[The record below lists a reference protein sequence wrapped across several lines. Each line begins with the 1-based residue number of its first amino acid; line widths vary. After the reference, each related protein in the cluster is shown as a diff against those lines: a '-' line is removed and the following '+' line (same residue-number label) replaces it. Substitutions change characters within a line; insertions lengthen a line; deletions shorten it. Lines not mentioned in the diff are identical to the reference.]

1 MERNVFVTTSKVP
14 PLRWRQAFA
23 AAEIVAAEPAGIP
36 PGTIVWLHN
45 SLPGPLP
52 GGRRTP
58 AVYYVV
64 MNDEPSD
71 DRGMEALA
79 QGAAGYCN
87 THATPELLQTIASV
101 IRNNGLWVGESLLN
115 RLIGGISARV
125 PAAARQEENPILNAL
140 TLRERE
146 VALCVARGE
155 SNKEIARKLD
165 LAERTIKAHLTGIFE
180 KLGVRDRLR
189 LALLL
194 NTGA

>member
-14 PLRWRQAFA
+14 PLRWRQAFPG
-23 AAEIVAAEPAGIP
+23 AEVVAAEPAGLP

-45 SLPGPLP
+45 CLPGALP
-52 GGRRTP
+52 AGRRSP
-58 AVYYVV
+58 GVNYVV
-64 MNDEPSD
+64 MHDEPSD

-79 QGAAGYCN
+79 QGASGYCN
-87 THATPELLQTIASV
+87 AHATPDLLQTIASV
-101 IRNNGLWVGESLLN
+101 IRNKGLWVGESLLN

-125 PAAARQEENPILNAL
+125 PTAGRQHEHPMLNAL